1 LSFQHLNLIEPLLR
15 ALNDE
20 GYTTPTPIQE
30 QAIPILL
37 ERKDLLGCAQTGT
50 GKTAAF
56 ALPLLQ
62 LMCEDAAN
70 LGESTHRGGPRP
82 IRALILTPTRE
93 LAIQIDESFGAYGR
107 HTGLRHLV
115 IFGGVPQHP
124 QVQGLQRG
132 TDILVATPGR
142 LLDLYDQKLL
152 NLKDIRYFVLDE
164 ADRMLDMGF
173 IHDVRKIIAK
183 LPAKRHSLF
192 FSATMPPE
200 IQKLAGSILVNPS
213 KVEVTPESTTAET
226 IQQSIYFVDKKDKRS
241 LLLHVLKGSAI
252 PTALVFTRT
261 KHGADK
267 VAQGLSRAGIR
278 AEAIHGNKSQ
288 NARQRALENF
298 KSRQTRILVATDIA
312 ARGIDIDELT
322 HVINF
327 ELPNVPETYVHRIGR
342 TGRAGASGI
351 ALSFCDLEEKEFL
364 RDIQKLISRQI
375 PVVED
380 HPHVLYGGISMDVPA
395 ASATVSSNGNGQG
408 GRNNSGRGNSDGQR
422 RNGQQQ
428 GGMRRD
434 GRGNGNG
441 NNGGN
446 GGRASNGGRGGGNNG
461 GGGSFGRG
469 NGNSGGGQRNNPSL
483 GRPARREPRP
493 EGFQQTE
500 RPEDPQQAYLGDEPA
515 AWERNESIPSAGVQS
530 TGHVQ
535 STEPGPL
542 TEQEQQG
549 GSSDKRRTEPQR
561 DRQQQ
566 GRTGGRPDGRNNPA
580 DPGRPKPPRK
590 NAAELKM
597 PEQKKEYKDPL
608 EDIEFKINRSEG
620 DEKW

>member
-1 LSFQHLNLIEPLLR
+1 MSFQHLNLIEPLLR

-30 QAIPILL
+30 EAIPILL

-62 LMCEDAAN
+62 LMCEDAASSS
-70 LGESTHRGGPRP
+70 ESTHRGGPRP

-93 LAIQIDESFGAYGR
+93 LAIQIDESFAAYGR
-107 HTGLRHLV
+107 YTGLRHTV
-115 IFGGVPQHP
+115 IFGGVPQNA
-124 QVQGLQRG
+124 QVQALRQGV
-132 TDILVATPGR
+132 DVLVATPGR

-152 NLKDIRYFVLDE
+152 NFKDIRYFVLDE

-173 IHDVRKIIAK
+173 IHDVRKILAK

-213 KVEVTPESTTAET
+213 KVEVTPVSSTAET

-241 LLLHVLKGSAI
+241 LLLHVLKGSDI

-267 VAQGLSRAGIR
+267 VAQGLARAGIR

-364 RDIQKLISRQI
+364 RDIQKLIARQI

-380 HPHVLYGGISMDVPA
+380 HPHVLYGGISSEAPT
-395 ASATVSSNGNGQG
+395 ASAVSNGNGQG
-408 GRNNSGRGNSDGQR
+408 GRNNGGRGNNDGQR
-422 RNGQQQ
+422 RNGQQS

-434 GRGNGNG
+434 GRD
-441 NNGGN
+441 
-446 GGRASNGGRGGGNNG
+446 GRDGRGNGGNNG
-461 GGGSFGRG
+461 GGGRGNGGGGRG
-469 NGNSGGGQRNNPSL
+469 NNGGIQRNNASNNAGS
-483 GRPARREPRP
+483 GRPPRRDPRP
-493 EGFQQTE
+493 EGMQPAD
-500 RPEDPQQAYLGDEPA
+500 RPEDGRQGYLGDEPA
-515 AWERNESIPSAGVQS
+515 PWERNEPIPSAGIQS
-530 TGHVQ
+530 TGQGQ
-535 STEPGPL
+535 STEQGG
-542 TEQEQQG
+542 QEQQN
-549 GSSDKRRTEPQR
+549 GSGDNRRTEPQR
-561 DRQQQ
+561 GRQPQQ
-566 GRTGGRPDGRNNPA
+566 RTGGQPDGRRNPN
-580 DPGRPKPPRK
+580 DPARPRPPRK

-597 PEQKKEYKDPL
+597 PEQKKDYKDPL